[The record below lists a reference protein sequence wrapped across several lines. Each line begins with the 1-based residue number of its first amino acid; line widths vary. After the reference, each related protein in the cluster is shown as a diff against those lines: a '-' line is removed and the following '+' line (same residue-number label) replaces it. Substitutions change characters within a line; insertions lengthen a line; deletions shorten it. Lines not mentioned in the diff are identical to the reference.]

1 MERQQELK
9 YQLTTKI
16 KFNMKIKVLVVDDH
30 QLFRE
35 GIVNLLFSA
44 ENVEVIAQAGDG
56 QDALEK
62 AKHYKPDVVLIDIAM
77 SKMNGIEATKK
88 LKAIIPSIK
97 IITLS
102 MHSEKQ
108 YVKGVLEAGA
118 DGYLLKNCTY
128 RQLTDAIQSVYDG
141 KKYLSED
148 ITGMVIDGYL
158 APSDSEANDFEKL
171 SNREK
176 EIFLLF
182 VEGKSTREIGDLLF
196 ISVKTVNT
204 HKQTIMVKLELKSNA
219 DLVKYALKNGL
230 INLD

>member
-1 MERQQELK
+1 
-9 YQLTTKI
+9 
-16 KFNMKIKVLVVDDH
+16 MKIKVLVVDDH